1 MQTTPDRSTAFSA
14 AAAYLST
21 RQRKELIPAKWMPV
35 YVEPI
40 THSGERITVAIAI
53 TTDRAEDAP
62 RVINTLDPDSL
73 KIVFAKFGEH
83 LYALADNVTTELQ
96 AWLATGGDLNKW
108 TPSIAGV
115 FPGRITSTKNVNV
128 DAIIQSAKTHTSLF
142 SAKQYESPVGDRS
155 ERSMNKFQQEIR
167 KLVLASRDRFGE
179 RFNRPLNLYG
189 NRGNAIISYVGTRL
203 AMNFSALD
211 PAGNASY
218 QCATAQRKINQ
229 LLRLRDID
237 IGHDNDKLL
246 LGIWVPRVPA
256 SPQQEDLLDSYTS
269 ELEYAA
275 QKADVEFEVAYG
287 GGNLRDVALPFARR
301 ILADD

>member
-14 AAAYLST
+14 AAAYLNS
-21 RQRKELIPAKWMPV
+21 RPRKDLIPAKWMPV

-40 THSGERITVAIAI
+40 TYSGERITVAVAI
-53 TTDRAEDAP
+53 TTTREDDAP
-62 RVINTLDPDSL
+62 RVINTLDLESL
-73 KIVFAKFGEH
+73 KAVFAKFGEH
-83 LYALADNVTTELQ
+83 LFALADNVTTDLQ
-96 AWLATGGDLNKW
+96 AWLATGGDLDKW
-108 TPSIAGV
+108 EPSIAGV
-115 FPGRITSTKNVNV
+115 YPGRITSTKNVSI

-142 SAKQYESPVGDRS
+142 SAKHHDSGSGDQV
-155 ERSMNKFQQEIR
+155 ERSLSKFQQEIR
-167 KLVLASRDRFGE
+167 KLVLTTRDRFGD

-189 NRGNAIISYVGTRL
+189 NKGRAVISYVGTRL

-229 LLRLRDID
+229 LLRLRDVE
-237 IGHDNDKLL
+237 IGHDSDRLL
-246 LGIWVPRVPA
+246 LGIWIPRNKFTPL
-256 SPQQEDLLDSYTS
+256 QEDLLDSYTS

-275 QKADVEFEVAYG
+275 LKADVEFEVAYG
-287 GGNLRDVALPFARR
+287 GGNLTEVAMPFARR